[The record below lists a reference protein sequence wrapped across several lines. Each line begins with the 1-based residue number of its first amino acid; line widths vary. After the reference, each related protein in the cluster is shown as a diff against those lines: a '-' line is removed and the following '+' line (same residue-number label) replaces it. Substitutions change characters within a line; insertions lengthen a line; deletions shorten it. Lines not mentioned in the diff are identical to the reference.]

1 MASYNQSAILAFK
14 NYNAEVEC
22 IQEAFEEF
30 YDEMDYYENQE
41 FYGNE
46 ESEESGFSPVELT
59 EAQEAEQQQAE
70 WERELEEVEQAEAE
84 WERDQSRNAS
94 AWLSAWQQAWKETGQ
109 ETKEMSTIVS
119 KPEIETAW

>member
-30 YDEMDYYENQE
+30 YDEMDYYENEE
-41 FYGNE
+41 FYGDQ

-59 EAQEAEQQQAE
+59 EAQETEAQETEAQ
-70 WERELEEVEQAEAE
+70 EAE
-84 WERDQSRNAS
+84 WVQEQAREEWQEVWNQ
-94 AWLSAWQQAWKETGQ
+94 AWQEADQHAPLVNQ
-109 ETKEMSTIVS
+109 
-119 KPEIETAW
+119 PELETAW

>member
-30 YDEMDYYENQE
+30 YGDQ
-41 FYGNE
+41 

-59 EAQEAEQQQAE
+59 EAQETEAQETEAQETEAQETE
-70 WERELEEVEQAEAE
+70 WAQEQAREEWQEA
-84 WERDQSRNAS
+84 WNQ
-94 AWLSAWQQAWKETGQ
+94 AWQEADQHVPLVNQ
-109 ETKEMSTIVS
+109 
-119 KPEIETAW
+119 PELETAW